1 MSNTLSKI
9 LCFTAGAV
17 AGSAVTYF
25 LMKEKCERRIQEE
38 VDSVIDTF
46 STQDECLEDEDDTE
60 NDWTE
65 EDQAVYDQLINEA
78 GYTNQPN
85 DAEPKTTVKEV
96 DEHMDEPIVISPD
109 ELGELEYEVLT
120 YTYYEGDGVLTDE
133 FDEPADDIAGM
144 KPDAIAELF
153 GQYEDDS
160 AFLRV
165 NTERTDYE
173 ILKDHRSYSES
184 REVY

>member
-1 MSNTLSKI
+1 MRNTLSKV

-25 LMKEKCERRIQEE
+25 LVKEKYERRAQEE
-38 VDSVIDTF
+38 IDSVIDTF
-46 STQDECLEDEDDTE
+46 SSTDEELEDEDDDVE
-60 NDWTE
+60 NDWTK
-65 EDQAVYDQLINEA
+65 EDQAIYDQLIEQS

-85 DAEPKTTVKEV
+85 DANQNITEKEV

-133 FDEPADDIAGM
+133 FDEPSDGIAGM
-144 KPDAIAELF
+144 KPEDIAELF

-165 NTERTDYE
+165 NTELTDYE
-173 ILKDHRSYSES
+173 VLKDHRSYSES
-184 REVY
+184 RE